1 MKINVMVRINNT
13 IYKNINKGFYR
24 SNDNEMSLELSKIL
38 EKETIIYEIKYTRY
52 QKKSKNNNV

>member
-1 MKINVMVRINNT
+1 MVRTNNT